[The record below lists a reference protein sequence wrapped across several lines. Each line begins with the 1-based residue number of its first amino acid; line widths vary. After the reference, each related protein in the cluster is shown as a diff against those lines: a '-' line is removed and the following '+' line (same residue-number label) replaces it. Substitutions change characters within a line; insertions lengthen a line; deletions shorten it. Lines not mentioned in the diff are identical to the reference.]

1 MISGGVTLQSI
12 AICYREVNDINL
24 QYILDTLDSVLL
36 EFWQLRCWKGDG
48 AGGGA
53 HLVAAQLAARQVIT
67 LYPQL
72 RAFWKPRNLPAVQGC
87 GQQSKPVPRAWLCD
101 SSAARR

>member
-1 MISGGVTLQSI
+1 
-12 AICYREVNDINL
+12 
-24 QYILDTLDSVLL
+24 
-36 EFWQLRCWKGDG
+36 
-48 AGGGA
+48 
-53 HLVAAQLAARQVIT
+53 LAARQVIT